1 MYRAFLLIPATALL
15 LGASVSPKSP
25 DLYLSGASLLG
36 PPWISIEHPVSP
48 YDRSARGAL
57 LLVHAYHHATPVGL
71 PVRGTAEGLVGGER
85 KSVKLEFQTT
95 SRTGVYALRK
105 QWASEG
111 VWTLV
116 ISLTQGAGE
125 ANTVSAIVELA
136 PSGRVASVE
145 VPMRGPRLGED
156 RDWRYPASVDMS
168 AIDTGLRSRASAR
181 AAANTGR

>member
-1 MYRAFLLIPATALL
+1 MYRALLLLPAALL
-15 LGASVSPKSP
+15 LGAASSPES
-25 DLYLSGASLLG
+25 DAVRAASASLLG

-71 PVRGTAEGLVGGER
+71 PVRGTAEGLVAGER
-85 KSVKLEFQTT
+85 RSVKLEFQTT

-125 ANTVSAIVELA
+125 ANTVSAVVELA
-136 PSGRVASVE
+136 PSGAVASVE

-156 RDWRYPASVDMS
+156 LDWRYPARVDMR
-168 AIDTGLRSRASAR
+168 AIDTGLRSRAAAR
-181 AAANTGR
+181 AVVNSGR